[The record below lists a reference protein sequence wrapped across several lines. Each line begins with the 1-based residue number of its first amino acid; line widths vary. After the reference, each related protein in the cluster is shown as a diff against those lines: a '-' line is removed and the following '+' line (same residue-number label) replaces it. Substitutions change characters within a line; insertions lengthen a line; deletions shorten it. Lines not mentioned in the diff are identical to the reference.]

1 MKKLLTLIL
10 FPILSWGLLA
20 QNGPDTR
27 KDEPTRLMI
36 WLDTEDYTSDRSNDA
51 ILGIA
56 RTLEAEG
63 VRGHFVIA
71 GQVCKWLMDN
81 KRYDVIEALKHHIV
95 GTQSLYHSFH
105 PNITE
110 MSDLE
115 DYDDA
120 YTLVLA
126 EESECAGMIKAV
138 IGVDSLPVSDWP
150 GDGASY
156 VADDVMADMGVI
168 FHGDSGV
175 FEGGSDGVWY
185 QNRYHIPYWSQFGL
199 DNLNPRFGSN
209 YDLDKEL
216 DRLAQQKL
224 VCLYSHPHMAVR
236 KEHWDIPH
244 FNKGNLVKFGEWL
257 PATPVP
263 EAETNEYY
271 RRLGALIRRIKADP
285 RFELIDV
292 EQLRASLT
300 PRRNISMAEIPA
312 IREALAADFGPISE
326 PASWSVADCFQ
337 AVVHL
342 LSGESEFVPGKVYGF
357 LETPQGVSK
366 PVTLRAKDLRK
377 AAAEMDLSRHL
388 PASIRVGKRVVGPA
402 DFLFAA
408 LEVLETGAEKV
419 RVCPREQLGDIAAKL
434 PTLAKFKQDGWET
447 YSPDFKD
454 NWLSDRLRLQFWT
467 LRYEN

>member
-1 MKKLLTLIL
+1 MRLISVLLLSIL
-10 FPILSWGLLA
+10 PLCMMA
-20 QNGPDTR
+20 QNKPASQNDT
-27 KDEPTRLMI
+27 PTRVMF

-51 ILGIA
+51 IVGIA

-63 VRGHFVIA
+63 VKGHFVVV
-71 GQVCKWLMDN
+71 GQCCKFFMEN
-81 KRYDVIEALKHHIV
+81 KRYDVIEALRHHIV

-115 DYDDA
+115 DYDEA
-120 YTLVLA
+120 YARVLA

-138 IGVDSLPVSDWP
+138 LGVDSLTVSDWP

-175 FEGGSDGVWY
+175 FEGASDAVWY
-185 QNRYHIPYWSQFGL
+185 QNRLHIPYWSPFGL
-199 DNLNPRFGSN
+199 DNLNPRYGSK

-216 DRLAQQKL
+216 DRLAEQKL

-236 KEHWDIPH
+236 QEHWDIPH

-263 EAETNEYY
+263 QSETDEYY
-271 RRLGALIRRIKADP
+271 RRLGALVRRIKADP
-285 RFELIDV
+285 RFEISDV
-292 EQLRASLT
+292 EQLRSELK
-300 PRRNISMAEIPA
+300 PRKEITLNDIPA
-312 IREALAADFGPISE
+312 IRSALTADFGPVSV

-342 LSGESEFVPGKVYGF
+342 LNGEKSYAPDKVYGF
-357 LETPQGVSK
+357 LDAPAGVSK
-366 PVTLRAKDLRK
+366 PVTLRAKDIRK
-377 AAAEMDLSRHL
+377 AAAEIDISRHL
-388 PASIRVGKRVVGPA
+388 PASIRVGRKTIGPA

-408 LEVLETGAEKV
+408 LEVLQTGARKV
-419 RVCPREQLGDIAAKL
+419 RVEPREQLGDIAAKL
-434 PTLAKFKQDGWET
+434 PALATFRQDGWTT
-447 YSPDFKD
+447 YSPEFKD
-454 NWLSDRLRLQFWT
+454 DYLSDRLRLQFWT
-467 LRYEN
+467 LRYEY